1 MIGVDSGVIVNLFVS
16 DDPQHHEAARALFR
30 DAREDGGIFISSA
43 ALLETVW
50 TLKTLYGYEDD
61 AMKRMLLSLCSL
73 AGSTVDHMD
82 AVFAWASDEDT
93 AADLADILI
102 AAANKKNGC
111 QKTVTLDKRAARN
124 VAGMEVLI

>member
-1 MIGVDSGVIVNLFVS
+1 MIGVDSGVVVNLFVS
-16 DDPQHHEAARALFR
+16 DDPRQHEAARSLFR

-50 TLKTLYGYEDD
+50 TLKTLYGYEDE

-73 AGSTVDHMD
+73 AGTTVEYFD

-93 AADLADILI
+93 VADLADVLI
-102 AAANKKNGC
+102 AATNKKAGC
-111 QKTVTLDKRAARN
+111 ERTVTFDKRAARD
-124 VAGMEVLI
+124 VAGMETLT